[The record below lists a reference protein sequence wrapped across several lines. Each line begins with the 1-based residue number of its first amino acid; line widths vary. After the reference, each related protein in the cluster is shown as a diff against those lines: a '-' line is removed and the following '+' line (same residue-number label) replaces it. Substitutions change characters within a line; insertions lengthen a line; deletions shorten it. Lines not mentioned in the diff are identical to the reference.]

1 LIEKNQKS
9 GCRNLVP
16 FLTKASSFNLW
27 FQLMCEKQLRK
38 RFNSGKTE
46 FFLVG
51 DDDSGPED
59 LKDDLDLE
67 CVAVFRLAK
76 MFT

>member
-1 LIEKNQKS
+1 MLYS
-9 GCRNLVP
+9 LVAVAVRS
-16 FLTKASSFNLW
+16 K
-27 FQLMCEKQLRK
+27 C
-38 RFNSGKTE
+38 FNSGKTE

-67 CVAVFRLAK
+67 CDSHIWLS
-76 MFT
+76 